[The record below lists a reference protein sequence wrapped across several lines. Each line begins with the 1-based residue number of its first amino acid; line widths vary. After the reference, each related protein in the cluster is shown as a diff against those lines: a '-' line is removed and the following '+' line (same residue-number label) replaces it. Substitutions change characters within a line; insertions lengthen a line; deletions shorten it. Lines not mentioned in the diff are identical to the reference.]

1 MPQFG
6 PCRAL
11 SYTTALTPPSCTAQ
25 CFVPYAPAVLGSY
38 TRPFVHL
45 ICPPLSHQGGACFI
59 KCGRGAEQKQ
69 ITNKCTCDAAA
80 ENQLRQKDCQTA
92 ARSDSVAEYGRCVD
106 ADPIFQCGWT
116 CQKQVA
122 GSTLSVSSSSASSCK
137 CHSNGDWDKV
147 TMSANDHSR
156 SSCCQS
162 FTTKAQCPSLQEV
175 GRCMWSCRDD
185 DSTGFRCIPN
195 VMSQQPGRDCLE
207 IWDRPGEPG
216 GAKERCRKIPHN
228 GCVWQGL
235 KTVETCPANENVLCP
250 APDVFQL
257 DKRGDITRTQGSDT
271 GVVDCR
277 AKSEGAEDKHT
288 VCPPLGTI
296 KCGDALKLCN
306 PDGNDLSNELI
317 GEKGGVCVRLA
328 DSCPLTC
335 ADSHKRCPAFSEI
348 MYELKN
354 GVITPNAPR
363 LASPRC
369 IPRGEECVEN
379 FGCGEGLSKCDEE
392 SVCVRLA
399 DSCPCADSHKRC
411 PAFSQI
417 MYELKDGVIINA
429 PRLASPYCIPRGEEC
444 VASFGC
450 GEGLSK
456 CDEERRSTEKGMVAV
471 GEAMCVRKGD
481 PCPCAKGE

>member
-69 ITNKCTCDAAA
+69 ITNNCTCDAAA

-328 DSCPLTC
+328 DSCP
-335 ADSHKRCPAFSEI
+335 
-348 MYELKN
+348 
-354 GVITPNAPR
+354 
-363 LASPRC
+363 
-369 IPRGEECVEN
+369 
-379 FGCGEGLSKCDEE
+379 
-392 SVCVRLA
+392 
-399 DSCPCADSHKRC
+399 CADSHKRC

>member
-1 MPQFG
+1 MRREKTELRQTVTRINSRP
-6 PCRAL
+6 
-11 SYTTALTPPSCTAQ
+11 TAFATPVAQ
-25 CFVPYAPAVLGSY
+25 PTRKFVKRWKRTPLAAIRSVQSFILHNSPNAPILHRTVFCPYAPAVLGSY

-69 ITNKCTCDAAA
+69 ITNNCTCDAAA

-306 PDGNDLSNELI
+306 PDGNDLSNELSNELI

-328 DSCPLTC
+328 DP
-335 ADSHKRCPAFSEI
+335 
-348 MYELKN
+348 
-354 GVITPNAPR
+354 
-363 LASPRC
+363 
-369 IPRGEECVEN
+369 
-379 FGCGEGLSKCDEE
+379 
-392 SVCVRLA
+392 
-399 DSCPCADSHKRC
+399 CPCADSHKRC

-429 PRLASPYCIPRGEEC
+429 PRLASPHCIPRGEEC
-444 VASFGC
+444 VESFGC